1 LTKKTLPECLHH
13 LRAIQ
18 DAPHIIESNECYID
32 LLIVFQVVSKRA
44 FNKYELFMKY
54 QSDRV
59 FSEVLSTIYNI
70 FDKLEFQDTQI
81 EYTYPRDGVE
91 WNERV
96 ISILHYVLLII
107 NKLVFKSI
115 KLSVYYAN
123 YDLIQTL
130 LLFLIDNRILN
141 KLIDDSNHILS
152 TILSNLVI
160 MSKHSDKNPNVWIQL
175 NAVDFLNEFVD
186 KFKDLDDL
194 QERFQVIDRSYSCI
208 LNLTNQERVVM
219 SLKHL
224 DFYLNRLLNT
234 FNLFANLFES
244 GKLLQR
250 VEIEFLDERENIFTI
265 RVAYLNGKTLT
276 GVLQLLNR
284 LAHSSAI
291 RTKIYREKRNLKTFI
306 LKGNFIERIFAL
318 KLLKTLSKDESIQ
331 EDLMEDEVLMQFF
344 IQTIR
349 EESNK
354 ELKSICH
361 HFVLLNNRKSIQ
373 PVLMKR

>member
-1 LTKKTLPECLHH
+1 
-13 LRAIQ
+13 
-18 DAPHIIESNECYID
+18 
-32 LLIVFQVVSKRA
+32 
-44 FNKYELFMKY
+44 
-54 QSDRV
+54 
-59 FSEVLSTIYNI
+59 
-70 FDKLEFQDTQI
+70 
-81 EYTYPRDGVE
+81 
-91 WNERV
+91 
-96 ISILHYVLLII
+96 
-107 NKLVFKSI
+107 VFKSI

-160 MSKHSDKNPNVWIQL
+160 MSKHSDKNPNLWMQL
-175 NAVDFLNEFVD
+175 NAIDFLNEFVD
-186 KFKDLDDL
+186 KFKDQDDL

-208 LNLTNQERVVM
+208 LNLTNQERVVT

-224 DFYLNRLLNT
+224 DLYLSRLFHTLS
-234 FNLFANLFES
+234 LFAHVFES

-276 GVLQLLNR
+276 GILQLLNR
-284 LAHSSAI
+284 LAHSSAT
-291 RTKIYREKRNLKTFI
+291 RLKIYGEKRNLKVFI

-318 KLLKTLSKDESIQ
+318 KLLKTLAKDESIKK
-331 EDLMEDEVLMQFF
+331 DLMEDEVLVQFF
-344 IQTIR
+344 NQTLR

-354 ELKSICH
+354 ELKNICQ
-361 HFVLLNNRKSIQ
+361 HFVLMNNQKLIQ
-373 PVLMKR
+373 PVVMRTSL